1 MNLDKAD
8 IISKQTGVTD
18 MLLIEKTFYA
28 CDSDVAD
35 TILTLM
41 DVNYEKPAKKP
52 RTLFDDIRQIV
63 DEKATVYQ
71 DMITHQKHIRPS

>member
-1 MNLDKAD
+1 MNQDQAD

-18 MLLIEKTFYA
+18 MLLIEKTYYA
-28 CDSDVAD
+28 CDSDVAQ

-41 DVNYEKPAKKP
+41 DVVYEKPAKKP
-52 RTLFDDIRQIV
+52 RTLFDDIREIV

-71 DMITHQKHIRPS
+71 NMLNHQKHIRPS